1 LAIATP
7 FNRAWLVLFLV
18 KIRRYKSKIK
28 EERKMRQAIAKT
40 QAKQSFAINVLTN
53 SKYTNG

>member
-18 KIRRYKSKIK
+18 KIEEDKK
-28 EERKMRQAIAKT
+28 EEKLRERRMALSASEDASETAFRSYCHT
-40 QAKQSFAINVLTN
+40 QD
-53 SKYTNG
+53 